1 MKNTFI
7 DLGIGIQPT
16 EELQD
21 SPSADAFA
29 KRVQE
34 YFDEMLE
41 DEVDDEG
48 DALDENAVDVGD
60 DGSGDGSG
68 DGLPNDLAGS
78 QDDGLRRSG
87 VSA

>member
-60 DGSGDGSG
+60 DGSGDG
-68 DGLPNDLAGS
+68 LPNDLAGS